1 MPPSVIQDEEPV
13 AAVAKT
19 ANGASVDKVEKVEKV
34 EDKVDDPKAST
45 SDDVKT
51 DSSSETKTDSETKED
66 EKKAVVGMECAQ
78 KDLYQKW
85 DKQNRFTWTDT
96 YPKDLEEAAE
106 NEATEKFAILVRNKK
121 SYDSRKSLE
130 IDSIVIQSPLLKNV
144 LRKVL
149 DDYPGVTPGLQRLVF
164 SAPFQPFVHRWD
176 RLKAALTDETQD
188 PATRDHVR
196 LLYDL
201 LHTELKDTIRA
212 VDDYMTQGVVS
223 YEHAWTV
230 FHPGCTIVTSRYGH
244 PVANRL
250 KQGQYIKHPRL
261 GACFELVAE
270 RLEYDGHR
278 FGYDTAHVYVL
289 PFIGTVT
296 IATLDAFP
304 LAYHP
309 DPAPVRASLLER
321 GQRFAALAGWHYMAY
336 KGTAIEMKESGPAR
350 IAIDSRIVVDAQTH
364 GRFNA
369 DYASSLA
376 HLTKATN
383 TIRKAQA
390 DTADDEFNDPNA
402 DHMDDGQN
410 LRMRIINGRVIYDF
424 GDGSDGEAMLK
435 FRKEKGGEDE
445 DEEESEAASAR
456 RQAAALTEEQ
466 ILLASPMVKGY
477 CLRTKK
483 WLEFYVDSVRPVKF
497 NEQAFDRLVL
507 PSGHK
512 QLVLAF
518 TQSQIKNKHKFDD
531 VIAGKGK
538 GIIMLLSGG
547 PGIGKTL
554 TAESVAESMRVPLFV
569 MSGGDLG
576 MTSNEVEFNLG
587 RVLDMVA
594 KWNAVLLID
603 ECDVFLEART
613 AADLDRNRI
622 VSIFLRTLEYY
633 EGILFLTTNRVN
645 QIDEAFH
652 SRIHISL
659 AYPRLDAVA
668 RRQVWEGFLGE
679 NGKMGHGAEAAPT
692 EGTAKPDP
700 KEEEKSTEETEEKST
715 PTTSATKV
723 HNVTANDIARLAEL
737 DLNGRQIK
745 NFVKTSHLLAF
756 QLGQTLSFEHLQ
768 TVLQIEGH
776 AI

>member
-1 MPPSVIQDEEPV
+1 MAPALTQDEEPV
-13 AAVAKT
+13 AVVAKT
-19 ANGASVDKVEKVEKV
+19 ANGVESVDKAEKV
-34 EDKVDDPKAST
+34 EDKAEGKAEDTTT
-45 SDDVKT
+45 S
-51 DSSSETKTDSETKED
+51 EAKTDSETTTPD
-66 EKKAVVGMECAQ
+66 EKKTVVGMECAQ

-144 LRKVL
+144 LRNVL
-149 DDYPGVTPGLQRLVF
+149 DDYPGVAPGLQRLVF

-176 RLKAALTDETQD
+176 RLKAALTNTSEYDE
-188 PATRDHVR
+188 ATRDHVR

-212 VDDYMTQGVVS
+212 VDDYMAQGVVS

-250 KQGQYIKHPRL
+250 KQGQYIKHARL
-261 GACFELVAE
+261 GPCFELVAE

-289 PFIGTVT
+289 PFVGTVP

-304 LAYHP
+304 LDYHP
-309 DPAPVRASLLER
+309 DPASVRASLLER

-336 KGTAIEMKESGPAR
+336 KGTAIEQKENGPAR

-364 GRFNA
+364 ARFNA
-369 DYASSLA
+369 DYATSLA
-376 HLTKATN
+376 HLTKTN
-383 TIRKAQA
+383 NAVRKAQVE
-390 DTADDEFNDPNA
+390 TADDEFNDPGTDNG
-402 DHMDDGQN
+402 MDDGQN

-435 FRKEKGGEDE
+435 FKKEGAEGEDE
-445 DEEESEAASAR
+445 DESEAASAH
-456 RQAAALTEEQ
+456 RQAAALTEDQ
-466 ILLASPMVKGY
+466 LLLASPMVKGY

-483 WLEFYVDSVRPVKF
+483 WLEFYVDSVRPIQF

-507 PSGHK
+507 PAGHK

-659 AYPRLDAVA
+659 AYPRLDAAA

-692 EGTAKPDP
+692 EGTAKPA
-700 KEEEKSTEETEEKST
+700 EEEKVK
-715 PTTSATKV
+715 PKPKV
-723 HNVTANDIARLAEL
+723 HMVTADDITRLSEL